1 MIPHMWRIS
10 ALLILLIVSAGF
22 MVSSTVRWADDGEE
36 TTETIYQVSTIG
48 ALLEGVYDGVEEFGA
63 LTERGD
69 TGIGT
74 PEGLDGE
81 IVILDG
87 EVWQIRGDGAVGR
100 IDLAT
105 RTAFAA
111 VTVFDEDI
119 AFDLDG
125 PVSLADLE
133 AAIEDALPSP
143 NHPVAVIV
151 KGRFTNL
158 TTRSVDA
165 QTRPYPPLVEVT
177 ASQHLFTFDRT
188 EGTLVG
194 FYLPQYMA
202 GVNVAGFHLHYL
214 SDDRTGGG
222 HLLDCTADRVRVA
235 LDITPNL
242 RLSLPESGGFAAAD
256 LSGDRSGEVNAAERG
271 RTTG

>member
-1 MIPHMWRIS
+1 MIPHMWRLS

-22 MVSSTVRWADDGEE
+22 MVSSTVRWANEGEE
-36 TTETIYQVSTIG
+36 RAETLYQVSTIG
-48 ALLEGVYDGVEEFGA
+48 ALLDGVYDGVEEFGA
-63 LTERGD
+63 LTARGD

-87 EVWQIRGDGAVGR
+87 EVWQIRGDGAVGQ

-105 RTAFAA
+105 RAAFAA
-111 VTVFDEDI
+111 VTVFDEEI
-119 AFDLDG
+119 VFDLDG
-125 PVSLADLE
+125 PASLADLE
-133 AAIEDALPSP
+133 AAIEDAMPSP

-151 KGRFTNL
+151 KGRFSDL

-177 ASQHLFTFDRT
+177 ASQHLFTFEQT

-194 FYLPQYMA
+194 FYLPPYLE

-222 HLLDCTADRVRVA
+222 HLLDCTAERVRVA
-235 LDITPNL
+235 LDVTPNL
-242 RLSLPESGGFAAAD
+242 RLSLPKSGGFAAAD
-256 LSGDRSGEVNAAERG
+256 LSGDRSKEVETAERG
-271 RTTG
+271 RTGD

>member
-1 MIPHMWRIS
+1 MWRLF

-22 MVSSTVRWADDGEE
+22 MVSSTVRWAGDEEE
-36 TTETIYQVSTIG
+36 TTETLYQVSTIG
-48 ALLEGVYDGVEEFGA
+48 ALLEGVYDGVEEFGT

-74 PEGLDGE
+74 PEALDGE

-87 EVWQIRGDGAVGR
+87 EVWQIRGDGSIR
-100 IDLAT
+100 QIDLAT

-111 VTVFDEDI
+111 VTFFDEDLV
-119 AFDLDG
+119 FDLDG
-125 PVSLADLE
+125 PVSLSGLE
-133 AAIEDALPSP
+133 AAIEEALPSR
-143 NHPVAVIV
+143 NYPVAVIV

-158 TTRSVDA
+158 TARSVDA
-165 QTRPYPPLVEVT
+165 QTEPYPPLVQAT

-194 FYLPQYMA
+194 FYLPPYMA
-202 GVNVAGFHLHYL
+202 GANVAGFHLHYL

-222 HLLDCTADRVRVA
+222 HLLDCTAEGVRVA
-235 LDITPNL
+235 LDITPGV
-242 RLSLPESGGFAAAD
+242 RITLPRDGGFTAAD
-256 LSGDRSGEVNAAERG
+256 LSGDRSGEVNTAERG
-271 RTTG
+271 RTTGET